1 MTCRTGPINTIGFGK
16 MLYRPEVPSGLWCA
30 PETDIRNRQSP
41 LEHAASQ
48 LIGKARI
55 AETLGEGG
63 EVLLPTK
70 QISQIG
76 GAQIGI
82 AFECS

>member
-1 MTCRTGPINTIGFGK
+1 MLRQFGAVLSPSRTDPVLAVAILFQSKLLTST
-16 MLYRPEVPSGLWCA
+16 R

-76 GAQIGI
+76 SAQVGI
-82 AFECS
+82 R

>member
-1 MTCRTGPINTIGFGK
+1 MWFETLTLGSRDYGWMLWRRETPTNVTRKAWGP
-16 MLYRPEVPSGLWCA
+16 
-30 PETDIRNRQSP
+30 
-41 LEHAASQ
+41 AAADTTS

-70 QISQIG
+70 QVSQIG

-82 AFECS
+82 IFECP